1 MPKITDEGYSLFEI
15 VMLHESKIFLFD
27 VLNQVKRELLFD
39 KTKDALYKLSAT
51 LSVIDD
57 AMEATR
63 KIEAELRFHII
74 DDLGLFAALE
84 WKSGEFK
91 KSTGISCKI
100 QFIFAELAFSKFVA
114 VSIVRIY
121 EEILSNIA
129 LHAEASVVKGNLAYT
144 DGNITFTVE
153 DNGQG
158 FDSEDENHFKKA
170 GLGILKARVAS
181 MNGTASI
188 VSEAEKGA
196 KLELT
201 NPFLIE

>member
-1 MPKITDEGYSLFEI
+1 M
-15 VMLHESKIFLFD
+15 KIF
-27 VLNQVKRELLFD
+27 
-39 KTKDALYKLSAT
+39 
-51 LSVIDD
+51 
-57 AMEATR
+57 
-63 KIEAELRFHII
+63 
-74 DDLGLFAALE
+74 
-84 WKSGEFK
+84 
-91 KSTGISCKI
+91 
-100 QFIFAELAFSKFVA
+100 
-114 VSIVRIY
+114 RIY
-121 EEILSNIA
+121 GEILSNIA